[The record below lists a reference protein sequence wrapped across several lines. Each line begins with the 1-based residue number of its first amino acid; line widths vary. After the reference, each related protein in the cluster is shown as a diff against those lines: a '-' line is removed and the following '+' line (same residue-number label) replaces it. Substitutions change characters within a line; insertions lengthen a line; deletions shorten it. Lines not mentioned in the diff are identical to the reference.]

1 MAQQMIN
8 VVYIPVVRQSAY
20 DAVLSTTKD
29 QLVEPYNYYTLV
41 DQAKTA
47 LESKTVQEQA
57 YGPLYYE
64 LRDKVK

>member
-47 LESKTVQEQA
+47 LESKTVQE
-57 YGPLYYE
+57 
-64 LRDKVK
+64 